1 MGFDLDLD
9 LELGKAGKSLC
20 CRLMQALRAR
30 PIAFFLHSSLCL
42 FSLFFNVESCYLFR
56 YNTTPSAGSK
66 DYSRGQNSGQKRH
79 HMTTTVSRF
88 LNMCSSNASAC
99 LA

>member
-1 MGFDLDLD
+1 MGFDLDLDLD

-30 PIAFFLHSSLCL
+30 PIASFLHSSFCL
-42 FSLFFNVESCYLFR
+42 FSLFFNVDCSDT
-56 YNTTPSAGSK
+56 NTTPSAGSK
-66 DYSRGQNSGQKRH
+66 DYNRGRNSGQKRH
-79 HMTTTVSRF
+79 HTTTTVSCF
-88 LNMCSSNASAC
+88 LNMCSSNASAY